1 MLDPVATI
9 GSQSRQGM
17 GRQPMNITRMGGKR
31 DETGKMQGW
40 FDRQGYQLGD
50 FGGMTMEDLMA
61 MKRGDI
67 RKLWKNRPMTP
78 TPGANPALPASP
90 MVQQPIV
97 HGNNVFGAANGPT
110 TFGSMLSRQPM
121 Y

>member
-9 GSQSRQGM
+9 GNQRGI
-17 GRQPMNITRMGGKR
+17 GRQSIQPERMGGMKP
-31 DETGKMQGW
+31 DASGKMQGW
-40 FDRQGYQLGD
+40 FDRQGYQIGD
-50 FGGMTMEDLMA
+50 FGDMTMEDLMA

-78 TPGANPALPASP
+78 GATPAMPASP

-97 HGNNVFGAANGPT
+97 HGDNVFGAANGPT
-110 TFGSMLSRQPM
+110 TFGSMLSRQP
-121 Y
+121 YYG